1 MRAGVLV
8 ALLLML
14 APRSAQA
21 CATCI
26 ASPFG
31 DQTYTWPYLGLI
43 LLPFVLLSAVL
54 GIFAHSAGY
63 RPHVL
68 ARRLAAR
75 FSAKDDSQIIK
86 ETT

>member
-1 MRAGVLV
+1 MRAPGLV
-8 ALLLML
+8 AFLLVL
-14 APRSAQA
+14 APRSAHA

-31 DQTYTWPYLGLI
+31 DRTYTWPYIGLI
-43 LLPFVLLSAVL
+43 LLPFVLLATVF

-63 RPHVL
+63 RPRVL